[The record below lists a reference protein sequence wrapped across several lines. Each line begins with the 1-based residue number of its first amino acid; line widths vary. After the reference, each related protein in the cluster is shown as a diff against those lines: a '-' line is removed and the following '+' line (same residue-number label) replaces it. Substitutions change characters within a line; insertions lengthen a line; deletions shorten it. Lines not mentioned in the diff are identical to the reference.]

1 MLPAVLDEAT
11 IQKGD
16 RVSHP
21 QKPEWGP
28 GLVAETNQGGKVR
41 VIFVDGGEKLLQL
54 RHAKLEA
61 FDGQDDRLDRLSSDD
76 GASGGDLLGPQRAR
90 EKFLAVYP
98 DGCRG
103 DEYQAAER
111 KDKEAASAMMC
122 ELLSED
128 ALAELLET
136 KNWAEAADRANKVM
150 AATKLVVPSERKL
163 LREGLEDLALAEN
176 FTRALCSL
184 LYGFGAGEG
193 EEEEGMRRRFERY
206 IEALKD
212 LKVPKWSVASYFL
225 FMRFPEE
232 HLLLRP
238 TFVQRAATA
247 FRFELRYKA
256 ELNWLTYARLLELG
270 RLIAKDIQDL
280 GARDMFDV
288 QSFIW
293 RITR

>member
-1 MLPAVLDEAT
+1 MLCAVMDEAT

-28 GLVAETNQGGKVR
+28 GLVAEANQGGKVR

-54 RHAKLEA
+54 RHANLEI
-61 FDGQDDRLDRLSSDD
+61 FTGQDDRLDRLSSDD
-76 GASGGDLLGPQRAR
+76 SGSGADLLGAQRAR

-103 DEYQAAER
+103 EEYVAAER
-111 KDKEAASAMMC
+111 KDKDSAAALMA
-122 ELLSED
+122 ELMSED
-128 ALAELLET
+128 ALAELIDTE
-136 KNWAEAADRANKVM
+136 NWSEVADRANKVL

-163 LREGLEDLALAEN
+163 LREGLTDERLAEN
-176 FTRALCSL
+176 FTRSLCNL

-193 EEEEGMRRRFERY
+193 DQEEGMRRRFERY

-212 LKVPKWSVASYFL
+212 LKVPKWSVATYFL
-225 FMRFPEE
+225 FMRFPDE
-232 HLLLRP
+232 HMLLRP

-256 ELNWLTYARLLELG
+256 ELNWLTYARLMELG
-270 RLIAKDIQDL
+270 RLILKETEDL
-280 GARDMFDV
+280 GAKNMFDV
-288 QSFIW
+288 QSYIW

>member
-1 MLPAVLDEAT
+1 MLLAVLDEAT

-90 EKFLAVYP
+90 EKFLSVYP

-111 KDKEAASAMMC
+111 NDKEAASELMC

-136 KNWAEAADRANKVM
+136 KNWAEAADRVNRVM

-184 LYGFGAGEG
+184 LYGFGVGEG

-206 IEALKD
+206 VEALKD

-256 ELNWLTYARLLELG
+256 ELNWLSYARLLELG
-270 RLIAKDIQDL
+270 RLVLKDIQDL

>member
-1 MLPAVLDEAT
+1 MLRDVLDQAT

-28 GLVAETNQGGKVR
+28 GLVAEALQGGKVR
-41 VIFVDGGEKLLQL
+41 VIFVEGGEKLLHL
-54 RHAKLEA
+54 RHARLES
-61 FDGQDDRLDRLSSDD
+61 FTGQDDRLDRLSSDD
-76 GASGGDLLGPQRAR
+76 FASGVDLLGPQRAR

-98 DGCRG
+98 EGCRG
-103 DEYQAAER
+103 DEYLAAER
-111 KDKEAASAMMC
+111 KDKEAASTLMA

-128 ALAELLET
+128 AFAELIDT

-163 LREGLEDLALAEN
+163 LREGLEDPELAEG
-176 FTRALCSL
+176 FARTLCNI

-193 EEEEGMRRRFERY
+193 DEEEGMRRRFERY
-206 IEALKD
+206 AEALKN
-212 LKVPKWSVASYFL
+212 LKVPKWSVATYFL

-256 ELNWLTYARLLELG
+256 DLNWLTYARLMELG
-270 RLIAKDIQDL
+270 RLIQKETEDL
-280 GARDMFDV
+280 GSRDMFDV

>member
-1 MLPAVLDEAT
+1 MLRTVLDEAT
-11 IQKGD
+11 IQMGD

-21 QKPEWGP
+21 QKVEWGP
-28 GLVAETNQGGKVR
+28 GLVAEVIQGGKVR

-54 RHAKLEA
+54 RHAKLEP
-61 FDGQDDRLDRLSSDD
+61 FTGQDERLDRLAADD
-76 GASGGDLLGPQRAR
+76 GSSGADLLGAQRAR
-90 EKFLAVYP
+90 EKFLAIYP

-103 DEYQAAER
+103 EEYQATER
-111 KDKEAASAMMC
+111 KDKEAASALMA

-128 ALAELLET
+128 ACAELIDT
-136 KNWAEAADRANKVM
+136 GNWAEAAVRANKVM

-163 LREGLEDLALAEN
+163 LREGLEDPSLAEN
-176 FTRALCSL
+176 FTRTLCNL
-184 LYGFGAGEG
+184 LYGFGVGEG
-193 EEEEGMRRRFERY
+193 DEEEGMRRRFERY
-206 IEALKD
+206 VEALKD
-212 LKVPKWSVASYFL
+212 LKVPKWSVATYYP

-247 FRFELRYKA
+247 YRFELRYKA
-256 ELNWLTYARLLELG
+256 DLNWLTYARLLELG
-270 RLIAKDIQDL
+270 RLVLKETEDL
-280 GARDMFDV
+280 GAKDMFDV

>member
-1 MLPAVLDEAT
+1 MLRAVLDEAT
-11 IQKGD
+11 VKEGD

-28 GLVAETNQGGKVR
+28 GLVAEAIQGGKVR

-54 RHAKLEA
+54 RHAKLEP
-61 FDGQDDRLDRLSSDD
+61 FLGQDERLDRLDADDASS
-76 GASGGDLLGPQRAR
+76 GADRLGAQRAR
-90 EKFLAVYP
+90 EKFLAIYP
-98 DGCRG
+98 EGCRG
-103 DEYQAAER
+103 EEYQGAER
-111 KDKEAASAMMC
+111 KDKEAAATLMA

-128 ALAELLET
+128 ALAELIDT
-136 KNWAEAADRANKVM
+136 GNWSEAADRANKVL
-150 AATKLVVPSERKL
+150 AATKLVVSSERKI
-163 LREGLEDLALAEN
+163 LREGLADPALAEN
-176 FTRALCSL
+176 FTRTLCNL
-184 LYGFGAGEG
+184 LYGFGVGEG
-193 EEEEGMRRRFERY
+193 DEEEGMRRRFERY

-212 LKVPKWSVASYFL
+212 LKVAKWSVATYFL
-225 FMRFPEE
+225 FMRFPEQ
-232 HLLLRP
+232 HMLLRP
-238 TFVQRAATA
+238 TFVQRGATA

-270 RLIAKDIQDL
+270 RLVLKETEDL

>member
-1 MLPAVLDEAT
+1 VLDEAT

-28 GLVAETNQGGKVR
+28 GLVAETTQGGKAR

-54 RHAKLEA
+54 RHAKLES
-61 FDGQDDRLDRLSSDD
+61 FNGQDDRLDRLSADD
-76 GASGGDLLGPQRAR
+76 SASGADLLGPQRAR

-111 KDKEAASAMMC
+111 KDKEAASALMC
-122 ELLSED
+122 ELMSED
-128 ALAELLET
+128 AMAELIET
-136 KNWAEAADRANKVM
+136 GDWAEAASRANKVLT
-150 AATKLVVPSERKL
+150 ATKLVVPSERKL
-163 LREGLEDLALAEN
+163 LREGLEDLAKAEG
-176 FTRALCSL
+176 FTRSLCNL

-193 EEEEGMRRRFERY
+193 DEEEGMRRRFERY
-206 IEALKD
+206 IEALKE

-247 FRFELRYKA
+247 YRFELRYKA
-256 ELNWLTYARLLELG
+256 DLNWLTYARLLELG
-270 RLIAKDIQDL
+270 RLILKDTEDL

>member
-1 MLPAVLDEAT
+1 MLDEAT

-28 GLVAETNQGGKVR
+28 GLVAEMTQGGKAR

-54 RHAKLEA
+54 RHAKLES
-61 FDGQDDRLDRLSSDD
+61 FNGQDDRLDRLSADD
-76 GASGGDLLGPQRAR
+76 SASGADLLGPQRAR

-111 KDKEAASAMMC
+111 KDKEAASALMC
-122 ELLSED
+122 ELMSED
-128 ALAELLET
+128 AMAELIET
-136 KNWAEAADRANKVM
+136 GDWAEAASRANKVLT
-150 AATKLVVPSERKL
+150 ATKLVVPSERKL
-163 LREGLEDLALAEN
+163 LREGLEDLAKAEG
-176 FTRALCSL
+176 FTRSLCNL

-193 EEEEGMRRRFERY
+193 DEEEGMRRRFERY
-206 IEALKD
+206 IEALKE

-247 FRFELRYKA
+247 YRFELRYKA
-256 ELNWLTYARLLELG
+256 DLNWLTYARLLELG
-270 RLIAKDIQDL
+270 RLILKDTEDL